1 MRGWEKLGN
10 DIYTTYTCEPICVYQ
25 YHRPPA
31 PQAPGMQAPS
41 TTHIRAGHGMRH
53 MSQVVPG
60 AFYSCVPDSAIGT
73 SLTPMYSN
81 NVMYAPVLVMHC
93 IVCPS
98 THHSGRAVRRRVL
111 NLQMAAP
118 AAAPIINAITNNFI
132 VWPSLRAD
140 LLGPGDDAETHWA
153 KTLVVA
159 RLLDQVDFERRRR
172 MCRCEVHRGV
182 VSASNV
188 YMKDAHGAI
197 AQKFPC

>member
-1 MRGWEKLGN
+1 M
-10 DIYTTYTCEPICVYQ
+10 YQ

-132 VWPSLRAD
+132 VWPMAD
-140 LLGPGDDAETHWA
+140 LGPGDDAEAQWA

-159 RLLDQVDFERRRR
+159 RPLDQYKYPVLVGHARAGQLNEEAAVADDYS
-172 MCRCEVHRGV
+172 RGRLDGRHH
-182 VSASNV
+182 
-188 YMKDAHGAI
+188 DAAGAQWRLE
-197 AQKFPC
+197 AQA